1 MIHNK
6 CKIYAELFPAD
17 SRTYKG
23 DTAMKNLIPMYVK
36 MQSILKDEKGATMV
50 EYALMVALI
59 AVVAMV
65 AAGTLGTNVNGVF
78 SNIAGKI
85 AAP

>member
-1 MIHNK
+1 MIHNG
-6 CKIYAELFPAD
+6 CKMFAGLFPAD
-17 SRTYKG
+17 SRTHKG
-23 DTAMKNLIPMYVK
+23 DTAMKNLIPVYVK

-65 AAGTLGTNVNGVF
+65 GAGVLGG
-78 SNIAGKI
+78 NIDAQFDTI
-85 AAP
+85 AAAL